1 MRRRYGSSPLHL
13 LGHVLLFALA
23 GYAVV
28 QIFALD
34 DTAEILLW
42 LTAAVLLHDAVLW
55 PLYSGA
61 DGLGRRVLGR
71 VNPYVRVPLALS
83 LMLGLVFFATVSEK
97 GESTYTRASGA
108 SWDGYAAR
116 WLAVSAV
123 LFALSLAAYRIR
135 GRRRPAV
142 AR

>member
-1 MRRRYGSSPLHL
+1 MTRRYGSSPLHL
-13 LGHVLLFALA
+13 LGHVLALALA

-34 DTAEILLW
+34 DTAKILLW
-42 LTAAVLLHDAVLW
+42 LAAAVLLHDAVLW

-83 LMLGLVFFATVSEK
+83 LMLGLVFFATISGK
-97 GESTYTRASGA
+97 GGSTYARASGA
-108 SWDGYAAR
+108 DWDGYAAR
-116 WLAVSAV
+116 WLVVTGV
-123 LFALSLAAYRIR
+123 LFALSLVVYLLR
-135 GRRRPAV
+135 GRRRPAPSG
-142 AR
+142 